1 MANQRHKQLK
11 QSKARQVFER
21 CLTVLMII
29 GIVVGLGLAITPSL
43 QDYMLYRKQ
52 QAAIAAY
59 NHADKRTPMQT
70 YLSKFYKQQ
79 RAATTSDLFKGLD
92 DSQNATSKH
101 SVDVAKATLKPI
113 ATLSIPSIKVVLP
126 VYGNSGAEAL
136 DNGAGVVPGTGDLLG
151 GKGKHAAI
159 AGHSGKNARLFT
171 DLLKVKSGKEFETK
185 QKNKK
190 GMQYSIYGKK
200 FFIRVNGEIH
210 AYKVDKIST
219 VTPDDVSQ
227 LKKVPKKDYITLI
240 TCTPL
245 GSSAYRLLVRGHR
258 VKYVPK
264 ENTGDRGGLT
274 PLGRLVL
281 TASALIGGM
290 VIVFVSYRLILRY
303 RQRRNWHFF
312 D

>member
-1 MANQRHKQLK
+1 MANNRHKRLK
-11 QSKARQVFER
+11 QGKTRKVFEHF
-21 CLTVLMII
+21 LTVLMII
-29 GIVVGLGLAITPSL
+29 GTVMGIGLALTPSV

-52 QAAIAAY
+52 QRAIAAY
-59 NHADKRTPMQT
+59 NHADKKTPIQE
-70 YLSKFYKQQ
+70 YLNKFYKQQ

-92 DSQNATSKH
+92 DSQDSTSKH

-126 VYGNSGAEAL
+126 VYGNSGTDAL
-136 DNGAGVVPGTGDLLG
+136 NNGAGVVPGTGDLLG
-151 GKGKHAAI
+151 GKGKHPAI
-159 AGHSGKNARLFT
+159 AGHSGKTERLFT
-171 DLLKVKSGKEFETK
+171 DLLKKSGNRVEKK
-185 QKNKK
+185 QEIKK
-190 GMQYSIYGKK
+190 GEQYYMYGKK

-210 AYKVDKIST
+210 AYKVDRIST

-227 LKKVPKKDYITLI
+227 LKKVPKKDYVTLI

-258 VKYVPK
+258 VKYFPK
-264 ENTGDRGGLT
+264 ENTGTRGGLI

-281 TASALIGGM
+281 TATVLVSGM
-290 VIVFVSYRLILRY
+290 IIVFIGYKLIIRY
-303 RQRRNWHFF
+303 RQRRKWYFF